1 VTQNKYG
8 DCKGNAEVNFYHI
21 NKDGHVWPGSPA
33 AERLVKE
40 GRVKAE
46 EINKEINTPNLIWSF
61 FEAHPLP

>member
-1 VTQNKYG
+1 MAGQPRCRTFG
-8 DCKGNAEVNFYHI
+8 
-21 NKDGHVWPGSPA
+21 
-33 AERLVKE
+33 KE